1 MQVEDAENYMYIKK
15 KTTKEQ
21 MFATGIKLEEVHG
34 ANIIGMSDINSYYLF
49 WILQYLRNHNAS
61 YVSIFGI
68 DGYIYMYIY

>member
-1 MQVEDAENYMYIKK
+1 
-15 KTTKEQ
+15 